1 MLKTLDI
8 ADAIPFKPNR
18 TRGQF
23 TRAVKN
29 ALRKRGIPYV
39 DASLDQTGNCRI
51 CGEAGRC
58 PGVHTVDEWAEA
70 ERNIRRGA
78 SA

>member
-1 MLKTLDI
+1 VTKAIDI

-23 TRAVKN
+23 VRAVKN

-39 DASLDQTGNCRI
+39 DASLDAGGNCRI

-58 PGVHTVDEWAEA
+58 PGVHTVDELAEA
-70 ERNIRRGA
+70 EKRAQGR
-78 SA
+78 